1 MKKAFF
7 LIFLCPFLYS
17 QNYQIKDSLKMLA
30 ISNFKSMN
38 VFENK
43 NGRLSPVRNYSYD
56 QNKNEITI
64 QNVSEKNKEWSKTI
78 IHLDNAYNIIEEEKI
93 IEGIISE
100 KENKL
105 QKKQVSL
112 ITKYSYNSNNTIDIK
127 NYNSKGNFSGK
138 EFIILDEANRISENI
153 RLFNISDD
161 IVVTQIE
168 KFKWIDDRNYHY
180 EKITFN
186 APKSK
191 VIGIYTLNE
200 YGERV
205 FFKGSMILNDETQII
220 NSPFENKLKKFD
232 NKGNI
237 IKLYTLVNGKENIIE
252 ERKIVY

>member
-1 MKKAFF
+1 MKKYFF

-17 QNYQIKDSLKMLA
+17 QNYQIKDSIKVLA
-30 ISNFKSMN
+30 MSSFKSME

-43 NGRLSPVRNYSYD
+43 NGRLNPVRNYSYD

-64 QNVSEKNKEWSKTI
+64 QNISGKNKEWIKTI
-78 IHLDNAYNIIEEEKI
+78 IRLDKVYNIKEEEKI
-93 IEGIISE
+93 IEGMISE
-100 KENKL
+100 KENML
-105 QKKQVSL
+105 VKKQVSMV
-112 ITKYSYNSNNTIDIK
+112 TKYSYDNNTVSIK

-138 EFIILDEANRISENI
+138 EFIVLDEESRISEDLK
-153 RLFNISDD
+153 LFNISND

-168 KFKWIDDRNYHY
+168 KYNWIDDKNYHY
-180 EKITFN
+180 EKVTFN

-200 YGERV
+200 YGERA
-205 FFKGSMILNDETQII
+205 FFKGSMNLNGETQII
-220 NSPFENKLKKFD
+220 NTPFENKFKKFD
-232 NKGNI
+232 AHGNI